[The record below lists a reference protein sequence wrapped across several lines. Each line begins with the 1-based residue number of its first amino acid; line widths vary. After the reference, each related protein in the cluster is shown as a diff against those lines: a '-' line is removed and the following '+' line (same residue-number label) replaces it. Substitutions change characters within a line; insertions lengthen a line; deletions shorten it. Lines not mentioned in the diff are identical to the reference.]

1 VKPKLLYGVIGM
13 ASREID
19 AQELEV
25 ALARFR
31 FLLDREDVD
40 ARQEHPP
47 TTIYTPWVVVW
58 LMVYQRLHANAPLSD
73 AVGELFRLK
82 EHLPPNRRI
91 TEETLSTNTGSYS
104 QARQRLHPEI
114 AEAIS
119 DHVFQTLMEGSPPAW
134 NGRRVF
140 LLDGTTSALASV
152 PRLRQEFP
160 PATNQH
166 RPSPWPILH
175 WAVAHE
181 LSSACALWP
190 EIGAKYGPAA
200 VSEVTLAIRLLSR
213 LPPQSVVMA
222 DRNFGVFA
230 FFAAAQAA
238 GHDAATRLTEQ
249 RFRALVK
256 DARPLE
262 PGRWELLWK
271 PSPAERRKHPE
282 LSAARVQV
290 ELQEVQVTTSEGN
303 TLTLFLVTTLRS
315 SGSQLAELYGLRFN
329 VETDIRNVK
338 VVLRMNELRGQSRPM
353 LRKELALGMVAY
365 NLVIQIRRLAA
376 QQAGLAP
383 RRLSFAGSWSLVK
396 VILLQP
402 SDWTAEEFLRNFR
415 QVLRGCAQR
424 KIPNRPGR
432 KYPRQVL
439 RRSQKYPYRA
449 RLPD

>member
-1 VKPKLLYGVIGM
+1 M
-13 ASREID
+13 ASAGIQ
-19 AQELEV
+19 AQELE
-25 ALARFR
+25 ASLARFR
-31 FLLDREDVD
+31 SLLDREGID

-47 TTIYTPWVVVW
+47 STIYTPWVVVW
-58 LMVYQRLHANAPLSD
+58 LMVYQRLYANAPLSD

-82 EHLPPNRRI
+82 EHLPSNRRI
-91 TEETLSTNTGSYS
+91 TEATLSSNTGAYS
-104 QARQRLHPEI
+104 QARSRLDPEV
-114 AEAIS
+114 AEAVS

-134 NGRRVF
+134 EGRRVF

-181 LSSACALWP
+181 LSSACALRP

-200 VSEVTLAIRLLSR
+200 VSEVTLAVNLLGR

-222 DRNFGVFA
+222 DRNFGVFV
-230 FFAAAQAA
+230 FFEAAQAA
-238 GHDAATRLTEQ
+238 GHEVVTRLTEA
-249 RFRALVK
+249 RFRALLK
-256 DARPLE
+256 HAHALE

-271 PSPAERRKHPE
+271 PSAAERRKYPE
-282 LSAARVQV
+282 LLAEAGVQV
-290 ELQEVQVTTSEGN
+290 QLHQVPVVTSEGN
-303 TLTLFLVTTLRS
+303 PLTLFLVTTLAA
-315 SGSQLAELYGLRFN
+315 SGQKLAKLYGLRFN

-338 VVLRMNELRGQSRPM
+338 VVLRMDELRGQSRPM

-376 QQAGLAP
+376 QQAGLEP
-383 RRLSFAGSWSLVK
+383 RRLSFSGSWSLVK
-396 VILLQP
+396 IILLQP
-402 SDWTAEEFLRNFR
+402 ANWTTDEFLRNFH

-432 KYPRQVL
+432 NYPRQVL

-449 RLPD
+449 RPPN

>member
-1 VKPKLLYGVIGM
+1 MDGQEFQ
-13 ASREID
+13 AR
-19 AQELEV
+19 ELEA
-25 ALARFR
+25 ALAQFR
-31 FLLDREDVD
+31 SLLDREDID

-47 TTIYTPWVVVW
+47 TAIYTPWVVVW

-91 TEETLSTNTGSYS
+91 TEDTLSANTGAYS
-104 QARQRLHPEI
+104 QARSRLHPEV
-114 AEAIS
+114 AEAVS
-119 DHVFQTLMEGSPPAW
+119 DHVFQTLMDGSAPAW
-134 NGRRVF
+134 EGRRVF

-152 PRLRQEFP
+152 SRLRREFP

-181 LSSACALWP
+181 LSSACATRP

-200 VSEVTLAIRLLSR
+200 VSEVTLASRLLSR

-230 FFAAAQAA
+230 FFHAAQAA
-238 GHDAATRLTEQ
+238 GHDVATRLTEA
-249 RFRALVK
+249 RFRALLRH
-256 DARPLE
+256 ARPLE
-262 PGRWELLWK
+262 AGRWKLLWK
-271 PSPAERRKHPE
+271 PSASERRKHPQLPVE
-282 LSAARVQV
+282 ACLKV
-290 ELQEVQVTTSEGN
+290 ELHEVAVTTSEGEP
-303 TLTLFLVTTLRS
+303 LTLFLVTTLKT
-315 SGSQLAELYGLRFN
+315 SGQKLAELYGLRFN

-338 VVLRMNELRGQSRPM
+338 VVLRMDELRGQSRSM

-383 RRLSFAGSWSLVK
+383 RRLSFSGSWSLVK
-396 VILLQP
+396 TILLQP
-402 SDWTAEEFLRNFR
+402 APWTAEEYLRNFR
-415 QVLRGCAQR
+415 QVLRGCVQR

-432 KYPRQVL
+432 QYPRQVL
-439 RRSQKYPYRA
+439 RRSQKYPFRA
-449 RLPD
+449 RPPS

>member
-1 VKPKLLYGVIGM
+1 MATEGM
-13 ASREID
+13 QT
-19 AQELEV
+19 QELEA
-25 ALARFR
+25 ALSQFR
-31 FLLDREDVD
+31 SLLDREEID

-47 TTIYTPWVVVW
+47 STIYTPWVVVW
-58 LMVYQRLHANAPLSD
+58 LMVYQRLHANGSLSD

-82 EHLPPNRRI
+82 QHLPPNRRI
-91 TEETLSTNTGSYS
+91 TEETLSSNTGAYS
-104 QARQRLHPEI
+104 QARSRLHPEV
-114 AEAIS
+114 AEAVS
-119 DHVFQTLMEGSPPAW
+119 DHVFRTLMESSPPAW
-134 NGRRVF
+134 EGRRVF

-160 PATNQH
+160 PAINQH

-181 LSSACALWP
+181 LSSACATRP

-200 VSEVTLAIRLLSR
+200 VSEVTLAIRLLTR
-213 LPPQSVVMA
+213 LVPQSVVMA

-230 FFAAAQAA
+230 FFDAAQAA
-238 GHDAATRLTEQ
+238 GHDIVTRLTEA

-256 DARPLE
+256 RARPLE

-271 PSPAERRKHPE
+271 PSAAERRKHGLPANACVEVE
-282 LSAARVQV
+282 LHQV
-290 ELQEVQVTTSEGN
+290 EVTTSAGDP
-303 TLTLFLVTTLRS
+303 LTLWLVTTLRT
-315 SGSQLAELYGLRFN
+315 SGAKLAELYGLRFH

-338 VVLRMNELRGQSRPM
+338 VVLRMDELRGQSPAM
-353 LRKELALGMVAY
+353 IRKELALGAVAY
-365 NLVIQIRRLAA
+365 NLVVQIRRLAA
-376 QQAGLAP
+376 QQAGLPP

-396 VILLQP
+396 VVLLQP
-402 SDWTAEEFLRNFR
+402 ADWTTAEFLRNFR
-415 QVLRGCAQR
+415 HVLRGCAQR

-432 KYPRQVL
+432 KYPRQLL